1 MLLLKNKIAKNASW
15 IIGVKVF
22 QSLVSFIIGMLTARY
37 LGPSNF
43 GLVNYA
49 ASVVAFVVPIMQLGI
64 ANIIV
69 QELVQ
74 NPDEEGKIMGTGLVL
89 NFISSFLCIVGV
101 FVFSLITNASE
112 KETVIVTVLYSILLV
127 FQSAEALS
135 YWFQAHLL
143 SKYSSIVSFV
153 AYFVTAVYK
162 ACLLVFGK
170 NVYWFAVS
178 NAIDY
183 LLIAIGL
190 LICYKC
196 IGGQRFSFS
205 KETGKRLLHRGKHY
219 IVSSMMVT
227 IFAQTDRIMLKHM
240 MDNSAVGFYSASVTC
255 AGVVAFVFAAIID
268 SYRPVIFEYKKTS
281 EENYEKSLCRL
292 YCIITYGALFVS
304 LGITIFAK
312 TIIEI
317 VYGSE
322 YEPAISALRIICWYT
337 TFAYYG
343 SIRNIWILAEEKQK
357 YLWIINLSGAA
368 ANVVLNYFFIP
379 IWGVNGAAFASL
391 ITQFFTNVAI
401 GWIMRPIR
409 YNNRLMMKGLNPA
422 LIIQLIK

>member
-1 MLLLKNKIAKNASW
+1 MLFSNKIAKNASW
-15 IIGVKVF
+15 IIGVKIF
-22 QSLVSFIIGMLTARY
+22 QSLVSFVIGMLTARY

-74 NPDEEGKIMGTGLVL
+74 NPHEEGKIMGTGLVL
-89 NFISSFLCIVGV
+89 NFISSLLCIVGV

-143 SKYSSIVSFV
+143 SKYSSIISFV

-162 ACLLVFGK
+162 ACLLIFGK

-178 NAIDY
+178 NALDY

-190 LICYKC
+190 VICYKK
-196 IGGQRFSFS
+196 IGGQPFSFS

-281 EENYEKSLCRL
+281 EENYEKSLSRL
-292 YCIITYGALFVS
+292 YCMITYGALFVS

-312 TIIEI
+312 NIVEI